1 MATLSPS
8 RCYRSLKSTTT
19 AAEQVSEIDCSSP
32 HTQEEIGH
40 FLYCPSCSAQSLFLV
55 CLVIDLLEV
64 NMSDHGVNSSPSL
77 SDDGITCSPEHEV
90 VLQHEV
96 DEYCYVETISE
107 TISGIKK

>member
-1 MATLSPS
+1 
-8 RCYRSLKSTTT
+8 
-19 AAEQVSEIDCSSP
+19 
-32 HTQEEIGH
+32 
-40 FLYCPSCSAQSLFLV
+40 
-55 CLVIDLLEV
+55 
-64 NMSDHGVNSSPSL
+64 MSDHGVNSSPSL